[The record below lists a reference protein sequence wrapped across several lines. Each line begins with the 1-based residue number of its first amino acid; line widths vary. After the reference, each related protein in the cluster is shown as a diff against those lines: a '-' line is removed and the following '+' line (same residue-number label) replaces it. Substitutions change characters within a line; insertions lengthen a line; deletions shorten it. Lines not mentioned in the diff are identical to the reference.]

1 LTRAL
6 ALLFAA
12 PLVVAAAPPQVS
24 SVKAVR
30 PEPRERAHA
39 LRVSANLTV
48 EQDIAVTTRVTGVVD
63 NILAERGAE
72 VKKGQPLATL
82 DQREFE
88 LDRRAAEETLSLSQL
103 EYKRYQELF
112 KQNLTSQAEL
122 DQRKSRY
129 ELARVEF
136 EKAKLVIDRSVIRA
150 PFDGVVVDRF
160 VRLGQKVL
168 LDESAPLFKVM
179 ALEPLMARV
188 YLPEQVLATAK
199 AGMDVEVEATEI
211 PGVKT
216 TGKVAFLSPVV
227 DPASGTVQAVVKVA
241 RDAKRALR
249 PGMSVQVAIPGV
261 AGKTLALPA
270 SVLLEKNVGRRGRA
284 RVFEIADGKLQERVI
299 DFEKSDDGTIE
310 VRSGLTDSSWVV
322 REPSPSLKSGQ
333 AVVIAP

>member
-1 LTRAL
+1 MTRAL
-6 ALLFAA
+6 ALLIAA

-30 PEPRERAHA
+30 PELREHAHA

-48 EQDIAVTTRVTGVVD
+48 EQDISVTTRVTGVVD

-72 VKKGQPLATL
+72 VRKGQPLATL

-122 DQRKSRY
+122 DARKSKY

-179 ALEPLMARV
+179 ALDPLLARV
-188 YLPEQVLATAK
+188 YIPEQALASARS
-199 AGMDVEVEATEI
+199 GMDVEVEATEI

-216 TGKVAFLSPVV
+216 TGKVSFLSPVV
-227 DPASGTVQAVVKVA
+227 DPASGTVQAMVKVA
-241 RDAKRALR
+241 RDAKKALR
-249 PGMSVQVAIPGV
+249 PGMSVQVAFPGV
-261 AGKTLALPA
+261 VGKTLALPA
-270 SVLLEKNVGRRGRA
+270 SVLVEKNAGRRGRA
-284 RVFEIADGKLQERVI
+284 RVFEIADGKLQERFI
-299 DFEKSDDGTIE
+299 DFERGEDGTIE
-310 VRSGLTDSSWVV
+310 VRSGLTDTAWVV

-333 AVVIAP
+333 PVVIAP